1 MLTEP
6 IAALAEQSTFVNG
19 LVGLVGMAR
28 IVRALAVDA
37 TAPPAAPDDF
47 VHLLLGIASLGAAV
61 TRLPAPTAADLPAGP
76 DRPVEWLR

>member
-6 IAALAEQSTFVNG
+6 RAALAEQSTFVNG

-37 TAPPAAPDDF
+37 TAPPAAADDF

-61 TRLPAPTAADLPAGP
+61 KRLPAPTAADLPAGP